1 MKYYILTQPVR
12 AIPMSR
18 IGYNNY
24 RGWELPQNENALDS
38 GYFITFESGYE
49 TWMEKTQFESVYK
62 EIQL

>member
-1 MKYYILTQPVR
+1 
-12 AIPMSR
+12 MSR
-18 IGYNNY
+18 IDYNNY

-62 EIQL
+62 EI